1 MGVESSVVRGAIVTD
16 VYRKEEGIGY
26 LGGVEMFIG
35 EDERG

>member
-26 LGGVEMFIG
+26 LRE
-35 EDERG
+35 ESR